1 MCVHLLSASC
11 KCSYISAI
19 FNRNVWL
26 KNYSIH
32 SLLCLCYNSIQNFLI
47 KASQNSRLLN
57 SQLVVLNP
65 VMLYLKYSFSKYLL
79 IVKRFGSLR
88 ERRYIIVYYYYY
100 YGSGKLNF
108 WDAIFSKTR
117 INNTKQQ
124 QVVLSSK
131 VQVWLWRGR
140 HRRKKN
146 TRREKHTPKTTVAL
160 KLWKRKQH
168 AGKQTLYFDG
178 LGHIVSSQTSAMM
191 EPSSAILEHET
202 TNQR

>member
-1 MCVHLLSASC
+1 MWIQGQAAWSSRQRVGLAIWWSRVRVPLWPLAGVVLGYPDFKSSATL
-11 KCSYISAI
+11 
-19 FNRNVWL
+19 V
-26 KNYSIH
+26 
-32 SLLCLCYNSIQNFLI
+32 
-47 KASQNSRLLN
+47 N

-65 VMLYLKYSFSKYLL
+65 VMLYLNYSFSKYLL

-88 ERRYIIVYYYYY
+88 ERRYISVYYYYY
-100 YGSGKLNF
+100 YGSVKLKF

-117 INNTKQQ
+117 TNNTKQQ

-140 HRRKKN
+140 HCRKKN
-146 TRREKHTPKTTVAL
+146 KRREKHTPKTTL
-160 KLWKRKQH
+160 

-178 LGHIVSSQTSAMM
+178 LRHIVSSQTSTMM
-191 EPSSAILEHET
+191 EPSTAISEHET